1 MFIHYVLTHCND
13 IVYNVIK
20 DKGRSP
26 KKFSYYVHTRVHTG
40 GKPWKLFKSM

>member
-1 MFIHYVLTHCND
+1 MFIQNVLTHCNN
-13 IVYNVIK
+13 IVYNVSK

-26 KKFSYYVHTRVHTG
+26 KKFNYHVHTG

>member
-1 MFIHYVLTHCND
+1 MFTNYELTHCND

-26 KKFSYYVHTRVHTG
+26 KKFNYHVHTG
-40 GKPWKLFKSM
+40 GKPWTLFKLL

>member
-1 MFIHYVLTHCND
+1 MFIHCVLTHCND

-26 KKFSYYVHTRVHTG
+26 KKFNYHVHTKRYYRR
-40 GKPWKLFKSM
+40 